1 MFSAFSRA
9 SSAVILPSATASFN
23 FSVIIEVIVEM
34 RSSVVMPLDSAISPR
49 VAPLRIPAAMSAFS
63 IPRLFITAP
72 RRCRPLSFFCFIS
85 PFVSLFCLPSSI
97 AFVGSSNEM
106 IFSEDPFCALATNGI
121 AMTAPANNEEDTIA
135 IRKFFRI
142 FLMVI

>member
-1 MFSAFSRA
+1 M
-9 SSAVILPSATASFN
+9 
-23 FSVIIEVIVEM
+23 
-34 RSSVVMPLDSAISPR
+34 MPLDSAISPR
-49 VAPLRIPAAMSAFS
+49 VDPFLIPSAMSAFS
-63 IPRLFITAP
+63 SPRLSITTP
-72 RRCRPLSFFCFIS
+72 MRCRPLSLFCFIS
-85 PFVSLFCLPSSI
+85 PFVSLFCLSSSI

-121 AMTAPANNEEDTIA
+121 AMTAPTNNEEDTIA